1 VVTTAQTILSSDRRE
16 PKQSSR
22 NHALVRLVALQV
34 SEWRAAME
42 NANMN
47 HYVHLLI
54 MAVLSF
60 IAMYIFMYA
69 MVDRFENVYPN
80 LNQAYMAALMAAPM
94 VMIEL
99 AVMRSMYKNRVA
111 NIAILAASVLL
122 LVVAWFFIRQQ
133 TFIGNSEFIKSMIP
147 HHAGAILMC
156 EQASIQDDELK
167 KLCKEITS
175 SQQAEIDQ
183 MKAILKRLGSR

>member
-1 VVTTAQTILSSDRRE
+1 MEKAGM
-16 PKQSSR
+16 
-22 NHALVRLVALQV
+22 NH
-34 SEWRAAME
+34 
-42 NANMN
+42 

-99 AVMRSMYKNRVA
+99 VVMRAMYTNRKV
-111 NIAILAASVLL
+111 NIAIFTASALL
-122 LVVAWFFIRQQ
+122 LVVAWVFIRQQ
-133 TFIGNSEFIKSMIP
+133 TFIGNTEFVRSMIP
-147 HHAGAILMC
+147 HHSGAILMC
-156 EQASIQDDELK
+156 REASIQDDELR
-167 KLCKEITS
+167 KLCKEIIS
-175 SQQAEIDQ
+175 SQQSEIDQ
-183 MKAILKRLGSR
+183 MKRILARLQGR